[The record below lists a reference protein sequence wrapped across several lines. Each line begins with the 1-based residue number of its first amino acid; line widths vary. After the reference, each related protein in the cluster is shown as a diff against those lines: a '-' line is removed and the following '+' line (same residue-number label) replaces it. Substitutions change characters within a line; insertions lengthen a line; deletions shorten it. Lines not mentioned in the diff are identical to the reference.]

1 MQIKLEK
8 YLKGDRVIWVVV
20 ILLSL
25 FSSVMAL
32 SASSNLAYRIN
43 DGDATSFWFKHVAI
57 LIMGIVLMLY
67 LQHFNFKYF
76 SRLSQL
82 GIWVAAILLFVTL
95 IVGKEVNSAQRWIMG
110 FQPSDLA
117 KIVLIIYLSRLL
129 SLKQKDNKIKDFK
142 EGVVPL
148 LIPIGLICVLILPA
162 DFSTAAMLFTVCFV
176 LLFVGGVA
184 IKHLLGVIGAALAFF
199 ALLLV
204 LNAASPGLLPR
215 VGTWQTRLVEFFH
228 GSNSPRNS
236 KENYQA
242 NMAKMAV
249 STGGLFGK
257 LPGKGDIKNNLYS
270 AQSDFIYASIIEDFG
285 SLIGGLGMLL
295 LYLILL
301 FRSIKIM
308 TKSSSKFGGYMA
320 FGLSFLLVFQA
331 FINMGVGVN
340 LLPVTGQALPL
351 ISMGGTS
358 ILFTCI
364 SLGIILN
371 VSRTVY
377 KDEEAKPKR
386 NAKVAMS

>member
-8 YLKGDRVIWVVV
+8 YLKGDRVIWAVV
-20 ILLSL
+20 ILLTL
-25 FSSVMAL
+25 FSSIMAL

-57 LIMGIVLMLY
+57 LVLGVVSMLY
-67 LQHFNFKYF
+67 LQHFNFKFF

-82 GIWVAAILLFVTL
+82 GIWISAVLLFITL
-95 IVGKEVNSAQRWIMG
+95 IIGKEVNSAQRWIMG

-117 KIVLIIYLSRLL
+117 KIVLVIYLARLL
-129 SLKQKDNKIKDFK
+129 AIKQKDDAIKDFK
-142 EGVVPL
+142 NGLVPL
-148 LIPIGLICVLILPA
+148 LIPIGVICILILPA
-162 DFSTAAMLFTVCFV
+162 DFSTAAMLFTVSFV

-184 IKHLLGVIGAALAFF
+184 IKHLLAIIGGAVVFF
-199 ALLLV
+199 SLLLA

-249 STGGLFGK
+249 STGGLLGK

-285 SLIGGLGMLL
+285 SLIGGIGMLL
-295 LYLILL
+295 LYLIFL

-308 TKSSSKFGGYMA
+308 TKSPSKFGGFMA
-320 FGLSFLLVFQA
+320 FGLSFSLVFQA
-331 FINMGVGVN
+331 FINMGVGVS

-358 ILFTCI
+358 ILFSCI
-364 SLGIILN
+364 SIGIILN
-371 VSRTVY
+371 ISRTVY
-377 KDEEAKPKR
+377 EDEAAKKSR
-386 NAKVAMS
+386 KNRKLA